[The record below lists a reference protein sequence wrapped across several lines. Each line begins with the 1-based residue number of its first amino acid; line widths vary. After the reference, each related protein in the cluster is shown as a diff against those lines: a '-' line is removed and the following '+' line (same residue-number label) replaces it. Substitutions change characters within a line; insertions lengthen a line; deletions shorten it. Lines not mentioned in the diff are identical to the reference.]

1 MTVRAKIAV
10 VVLNYNSASYT
21 LRCLKSL
28 QQYTADRAGIAF
40 ILVDNHSLAADRQ
53 LLESLPRD
61 AVTCVWSERNLGF
74 AGGMMLGAHALPAD
88 YYLFLNNDCEFLND
102 VLAILAGFMDTHPQ
116 VALCGARML
125 DAEGQPRSSFGYFP
139 SLQLALFGSGVLR
152 LFRPRRYPSRRKTYR
167 QPVEVSVV
175 TGAAMFVR
183 ASALQALGGLD
194 TGYFLYCE
202 EEDFAWRIRQ
212 AGWQAYHVPEAEI
225 RHTGGASSKAPGLQT
240 ALQREYYISLFRYL
254 RKHHG
259 PTYAFAYRVLVAVK
273 LLRRALLGRVPY
285 RLLQF
290 VLRGAPASESLRYRQ
305 DWQASAPDQSQADNA
320 D

>member
-10 VVLNYNSASYT
+10 VVLNYNSAAYT
-21 LRCLKSL
+21 LRCLQSL
-28 QQYTADRAGIAF
+28 QRCTVDRAGVAIV
-40 ILVDNHSLAADRQ
+40 LVDNHSLAADRQ
-53 LLESLPRD
+53 LLEGLPGD

-74 AGGMMLGAHALPAD
+74 AGGMMLGASAVQAE
-88 YYLFLNNDCEFLND
+88 YYFFLNNDCEFLND
-102 VLAILAGFMDTHPQ
+102 VLALLAEFMDTHPQ
-116 VALCGARML
+116 AALCGARMF
-125 DAEGQPRSSFGYFP
+125 DAKGRPRSSFGYFP
-139 SLQLALFGSGVLR
+139 SLPLALFGSSVLR
-152 LFRPRRYPSRRKTYR
+152 LFHPRRYPGRRKSYR

-183 ASALQALGGLD
+183 ATVLQALGGLD

-259 PTYAFAYRVLVAVK
+259 PAYAFAMRVLVAAK
-273 LLRRALLGRVPY
+273 LLRRAFFGRVPY
-285 RLLQF
+285 RLLRF
-290 VLRGAPASESLRYRQ
+290 VLRGGPSSESMRYRQ
-305 DWQASAPDQSQADNA
+305 ELQASAADQLQSDNA